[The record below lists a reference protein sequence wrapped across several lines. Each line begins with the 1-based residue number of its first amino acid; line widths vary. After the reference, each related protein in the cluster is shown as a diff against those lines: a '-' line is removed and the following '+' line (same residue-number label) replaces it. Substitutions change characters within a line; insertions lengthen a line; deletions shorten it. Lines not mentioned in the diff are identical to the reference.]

1 MVGGFSK
8 GNPIPQKWRQTN
20 TAEGCMNHQLPRCHR
35 RVLKICSGTPWA
47 KHIQM
52 CTPWVFVDD
61 DQDFFDG
68 KNIDKPS
75 SFQGTWM
82 VFCFDQPKKKVTH
95 IHRPTW
101 RKIRFR
107 IFGLLGEGC
116 TKIFFTSI
124 IGEDVRTFDE
134 HIVQMGLVQPPTCKV
149 FFFGGG
155 LTKKLG
161 WEAMWPSH
169 GIRQSS
175 LPSRLGFLLWFGAC
189 LFQPWRMENHHWF

>member
-1 MVGGFSK
+1 MTSPKKHRASHDLERLLWTLFFLGNWKPPKTQQSSCLKNRAQNRALGFPGRHPHFARPFYTDENPGPQVSLLFQWLVGLVREIRYPKNGAK
-8 GNPIPQKWRQTN
+8 QI

-95 IHRPTW
+95 TST
-101 RKIRFR
+101 
-107 IFGLLGEGC
+107 GLLGG
-116 TKIFFTSI
+116 KS
-124 IGEDVRTFDE
+124 G
-134 HIVQMGLVQPPTCKV
+134 
-149 FFFGGG
+149 
-155 LTKKLG
+155 
-161 WEAMWPSH
+161 
-169 GIRQSS
+169 
-175 LPSRLGFLLWFGAC
+175 LGFLGY
-189 LFQPWRMENHHWF
+189 